1 MKIIKI
7 LLLSAII
14 LIFFIY
20 INKIEGIDIIDPSS
34 EEPNVHQ
41 EHRRYYRDILDKINE
56 KKILIKINKSNL
68 LFLSDYENSSLINKE
83 IIATINVSQN
93 SGYLCSKLDDT
104 IRQQLYFPCTYR
116 ILLTQNKNNNITSDL
131 FTKISDFLNG
141 GIIPSKSYNKLRKT
155 FKEGSEYKY
164 HLSNNLNIL
173 HINKLVRHNDDV
185 HEIPSSDFIELEIID
200 YLDTETNEEIKI
212 TKEKIKK
219 YIYSQ
224 FLQ

>member
-34 EEPNVHQ
+34 EKPNVHQ
-41 EHRRYYRDILDKINE
+41 EHRDYYSDIIDKIND
-56 KKILIKINKSNL
+56 KKILIKINKSSL
-68 LFLSDYENSSLINKE
+68 SFLSDYENSSLINKE
-83 IIATINVSQN
+83 IIATINISPQDSSN
-93 SGYLCSKLDDT
+93 LCSKLYG
-104 IRQQLYFPCTYR
+104 IHQIYFPCAYK
-116 ILLTQNKNNNITSDL
+116 ILVTENKNITSDL
-131 FTKISDFLNG
+131 FTKISGFLND
-141 GIIPSKSYNKLRKT
+141 GIIPSKSYNKLQKV
-155 FKEGSEYKY
+155 FKERSEYKY

-173 HINKLVRHNDDV
+173 HISKLENLGQ
-185 HEIPSSDFIELEIID
+185 DFIVLEIID